1 MKKTVSKSH
10 FKTHAMHILRQVEFI
25 GDSVIVTDE
34 RGHPSVEIRRYSPDD
49 TPMSASLE
57 RLRGSVLRYDAPV
70 DPAADPD
77 DWEAMR

>member
-10 FKTHAMHILRQVEFI
+10 FKTHAMHILRQVETT

-34 RGHPSVEIRRYSPDD
+34 RGHPSVEIRRYHPDD
-49 TPMSASLE
+49 ATAPADLE
-57 RLRGSVLRYDAPV
+57 RLRGSVLRYDAPF
-70 DPAADPD
+70 DPAIDAD

>member
-10 FKTHAMHILRQVEFI
+10 FKTHAMHILRQVETT

-34 RGHPSVEIRRYSPDD
+34 RGRPGVEIRRYCPDD
-49 TPMSASLE
+49 AAVLADLE
-57 RLRGSVLRYDAPV
+57 QLRGSVLRYDAPF
-70 DPAADPD
+70 DPAVDAD